1 MPLLRRYTYTYMQH
15 TLTSA
20 FYSNIFAKTHAAA
33 RPNQS
38 AEARQLLARRLAA
51 STVGQTPAGNALNKQ
66 NNALLRHVCMC
77 VCVALVAVTIAAA
90 TTTSD
95 STSMTT
101 GENIYILISV
111 YVCAMASVRHF
122 PTSWPRYAEI
132 STLPCFCFFLRL
144 TIFPLIFCSL
154 ILMLSACIQQSI
166 VSARSP
172 A

>member
-1 MPLLRRYTYTYMQH
+1 MPLLRRHTYTYMQH

-20 FYSNIFAKTHAAA
+20 FYSNIFAKTHAAG

-38 AEARQLLARRLAA
+38 AAARQLLARRLAA

-77 VCVALVAVTIAAA
+77 VCVCVALVAVTLAAA

-122 PTSWPRYAEI
+122 PTSSPRYAEI
-132 STLPCFCFFLRL
+132 STLPCFFF
-144 TIFPLIFCSL
+144 FFC
-154 ILMLSACIQQSI
+154 A
-166 VSARSP
+166 
-172 A
+172 